1 MYEKI
6 PTELKNLKQW
16 CFYKLVWD
24 EKREKYTKVPYNA
37 YTGYKAKSNDEE
49 TWSDYQT
56 AVSSVKKFKGTGIGF
71 FFKPPYFG
79 IDIDNAEA
87 EVQRYLSGDIEQN
100 MIYEFIESMKS
111 YSEFSQSGNGI
122 HIIARGKL
130 PKGRRRKGDVE
141 MYSDGRFFVMTGDSA
156 SQYTNISEPSKTSI
170 KRLYE
175 RYVADAKV
183 IQFKEN
189 QPTEGTVDLP
199 TSEIISRAIK
209 AKQGA
214 RFKVFMEGGWE
225 SFYDSQSEADL
236 AFANDLAF
244 WTGRDYEKM
253 DEIFRESAMY
263 RQKFD
268 DKHGAK
274 TYGQGLLDKAIHE
287 TQTVYNPK
295 RKTDFKVFIKEH
307 EQPKE
312 KKFYSYD
319 DTGNA
324 DRFCDIYGTL
334 VRYSYIDKAW
344 YYYDGKVWLQDNSG
358 EVRKMIDTT
367 VDIMANEPL
376 DLSADMD
383 DKAKEAIQKAW
394 DKHVKR
400 SRGNSGKNAMMDE
413 VKHRLAVMPDEF
425 DRDKTLFNTQN
436 GFLSLTGGTLTD
448 HEIDRM
454 FTRIS
459 TVEYTDKID
468 CPRWEEF
475 MLEIFNNDL
484 DLVRYVQKAVG
495 YSLTGSTREQS
506 MFILFGNGRNG
517 KSVFLEIIGEIL
529 GNYAMSMQAQTIMV
543 KQSSAGANSDIARLK
558 GARLVTSSEPNEGVR
573 LDEGLVKQLTG
584 GDKVTARHLYGKE
597 FEFEPEFKLWLATNH
612 KPIIRGTDDG
622 IWRRLNLIPFTVQI
636 PAHKVDKNLK
646 YKLQTEL
653 RGILNWAL
661 DGCLMWQREGLKP
674 PEAVLEASREY
685 RREMD
690 VIGSFVDQF
699 CTVGPGLKI
708 ASSELF
714 KAYKQWAQD
723 NEEYKFT
730 NTKFGREI
738 SKKYQKK
745 KTHGVIVYEGITLKP
760 QKYDNIRTLFN

>member
-6 PTELKNLKQW
+6 PIELKNLKQW
-16 CFYKLVWD
+16 CIYKLVWD
-24 EKREKYTKVPYNA
+24 EKRKKHTKVPYNA

-56 AVSSVKKFKGTGIGF
+56 AVSSIETYKATGIGF

-87 EVQRYLSGDIEQN
+87 EIQRYLSGDLEQN
-100 MIYEFIESMKS
+100 MIYEFIENMKS
-111 YSEFSQSGNGI
+111 YSEFSQSGTGI
-122 HIIARGKL
+122 HIIAKGEL
-130 PKGRRRKGDVE
+130 PEGRRRKGDVE
-141 MYSDGRFFVMTGDSA
+141 MYSDGRFFVMTGNSA
-156 SQYTNISEPSKTSI
+156 SEYTNISKPSKTSV

-175 RYVADAKV
+175 RYVADTKI

-189 QPTEGTVDLP
+189 KLIEGTVDLP
-199 TSEIISRAIK
+199 TNEIISRAIK
-209 AKQGA
+209 SKQGA

-268 DKHGAK
+268 NKHGSK
-274 TYGQGLLDKAIHE
+274 TYGQALLDKAIHE
-287 TQTVYNPK
+287 TQSVYNPK
-295 RKTDFKVFIKEH
+295 RKTDFKIFIKEQ

-324 DRFCDIYGTL
+324 DRFCDIYGKL
-334 VRYSYIDKAW
+334 VKYSYIDRAW

-367 VDIMANEPL
+367 VDVMANEPL
-376 DLSADMD
+376 NLSEDMD

-413 VKHRLAVMPDEF
+413 VKHRLAILPDEF

-436 GFLSLTGGTLTD
+436 GFLSLTDGTLSD
-448 HEIDRM
+448 HEIGKM

-484 DLVRYVQKAVG
+484 DLIHYIQKAVG

-636 PAHKVDKNLK
+636 PDHKVDKNLK

-661 DGCLMWQREGLKP
+661 DGCLMWQREGLKA
-674 PEAVLEASREY
+674 PEAVLQASREY
-685 RREMD
+685 RQEMD
-690 VIGSFVDQF
+690 VIGSFVEQF

-745 KTHGVIVYEGITLKP
+745 KSHGIIVYEGITLKP
-760 QKYDNIRTLFN
+760 QKYDNIRSLFN